1 MLGKTARCG
10 HSAVV
15 VAFMLTMS
23 TPAFAQQRVAPPQVG
38 PENGSLVIVG
48 GALRSPEIYQRFLE
62 LAGGPDAHIVM
73 IPTAGGAEEYDQYEL
88 PVLDEAFDRIPD
100 REDST
105 HKSARA
111 LSAMLTYSVPRGS
124 IGSRF
129 ERVVEVPSDR
139 PVRPAG
145 RTVGKAFK
153 GASPGGISGISTVA

>member
-73 IPTAGGAEEYDQYEL
+73 IPTAGGAEPL
-88 PVLDEAFDRIPD
+88 A
-100 REDST
+100 
-105 HKSARA
+105 
-111 LSAMLTYSVPRGS
+111 
-124 IGSRF
+124 
-129 ERVVEVPSDR
+129 
-139 PVRPAG
+139 
-145 RTVGKAFK
+145 
-153 GASPGGISGISTVA
+153 